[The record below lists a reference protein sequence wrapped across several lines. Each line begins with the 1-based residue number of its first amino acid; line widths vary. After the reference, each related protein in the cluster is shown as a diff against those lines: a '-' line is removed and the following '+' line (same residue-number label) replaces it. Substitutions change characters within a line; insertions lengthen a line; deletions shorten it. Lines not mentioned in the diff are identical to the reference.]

1 MLNGGSVMALRGLL
15 QKRLN
20 LLKALV
26 LSVTGLLVLASCVAA
41 PSEPSNS
48 PSNDETSTA
57 ANDVATEV
65 IIENPLKTR
74 CEEIVAVAAY
84 AFGIGTR
91 DSTGPFGGGGRV
103 RWKVDDSRYE
113 RDADLD
119 TAGEGVICFRS
130 GLIRQLE
137 NGTQQSI
144 VDVREALEASE
155 FGLESLAYIPLAEL
169 MSLATFLFTAQN
181 GQEVIFDSEAL
192 LAQVRRSAL
201 DLTALETNYFESGQ
215 GLAES
220 SASEVEEEIARN
232 REAAAEYCIENAAL
246 ASFKGP
252 QRASIV
258 EGDTSQRNRAG
269 LGMEGP
275 DTWLCSEEIRPGA
288 LCFLEGERKQPQN
301 KQAVECRRMTL
312 DLLRWVGV
320 RSGVTNSTPYPLV
333 VSEGDPCY
341 NQGDRLQVND
351 ETLECRY
358 VSGMDLVFKSVSGS
372 NDTVRDYSNLA
383 SVDICK
389 MRDQRPRRGGGGSTA
404 FPMQGSRMQTNG
416 VVDVAILPFDFPD
429 SPAPGKPIDLIE
441 DALAMIDQR
450 NLDLYGNRLQYRWHI
465 PEDWY
470 RLSLDAE
477 YYNQDHQ
484 TVQPD
489 GSRLSDGTKTL
500 LTAAEQL
507 TEMFS
512 LAEKEIDIEA
522 MDFFFLYTNPYDS
535 AVQFGPGYFQ
545 DVTSDTT
552 TYRAVASYPL
562 GFWSFN
568 GHFLYNGVPMFE
580 WMSHEMSHFHGLVLH
595 APGNGTHWFY
605 GSHTTWEA
613 WVASWRE
620 DEEYACVDMTK
631 TNNADFE
638 LDLSSFDLTS
648 DGFKSVIIK
657 VSGTQIVVVESRRK
671 GLYNTAFPV
680 GFAGIT
686 AYVVDA
692 TKAGDRWDG
701 DASREKDYFAYFLR
715 NNTGGY
721 PISPGGPD
729 LGDENVIAYEG
740 DSFTYRGVNIE
751 LVQSG
756 DFDTVRISTDS
767 GILPASGKDKARIRN
782 AQLLARE
789 AEEQG
794 FCGCCGCFPGAKL
807 H

>member
-1 MLNGGSVMALRGLL
+1 MGNFWLSRSRSKMA
-15 QKRLN
+15 QF
-20 LLKALV
+20 LV
-26 LSVTGLLVLASCVAA
+26 LVTSSLLALSSCVATEPEGPTSA
-41 PSEPSNS
+41 PGTTAISESAA
-48 PSNDETSTA
+48 TA
-57 ANDVATEV
+57 VEEVAD
-65 IIENPLKTR
+65 NPLQAR
-74 CEEIVAVAAY
+74 CEEIVAVGAY
-84 AFGIGTR
+84 SFGIGTVN
-91 DSTGPFGGGGRV
+91 SAGPFGGEGRV

-119 TAGEGVICFRS
+119 TAGEGVICFRT

-137 NGTQQSI
+137 KGTQQSI
-144 VDVREALEASE
+144 VDVREALESSE
-155 FGLESLAYIPLAEL
+155 FGIESLAYIPLAEL
-169 MSLATFLFTAQN
+169 MSLATFLFTVQN
-181 GQEVIFDSEAL
+181 GQEVVFDAEDL
-192 LAQVRRSAL
+192 LGQVGRTPL
-201 DLTALETNYFESGQ
+201 DLAALETSPFDSGE
-215 GLAES
+215 GLVEALSAEIE
-220 SASEVEEEIARN
+220 AEIAKN
-232 REAAAEYCIENAAL
+232 REAAAKFCNENAAL
-246 ASFKGP
+246 ANFQGP
-252 QRASIV
+252 QRDSIID
-258 EGDTSQRNRAG
+258 GDTSQRNRAG
-269 LGMEGP
+269 YAMEGP
-275 DTWLCSEEIRPGA
+275 ETWLCSEEIKPGA
-288 LCFLEGERKQPQN
+288 LCFLEGERQQPQN
-301 KQAVECRRMTL
+301 KQPVECRRMTL

-320 RSGVTNSTPYPLV
+320 GSAVKISTPYPLV
-333 VSEGDPCY
+333 VNEGDLCY
-341 NQGDRLQVND
+341 NQGDRLQVDD

-358 VSGMDLVFKSVSGS
+358 VSGMKLVFKSISGN
-372 NDTVRDYSNLA
+372 NDTIRDYSKLA
-383 SVDICK
+383 SVDVCK
-389 MRDQRPRRGGGGSTA
+389 MRDQRARKGGGGSTA
-404 FPMQGSRMQTNG
+404 FPMTNPRMQTNG

-429 SPAPGKPIDLIE
+429 SPAPGKPLDLIR

-450 NLDLYGNRLQYRWHI
+450 NLDLYGTRLQYRWHI

-500 LTAAEQL
+500 LTADEQL
-507 TEMFS
+507 TEMFT
-512 LAEKEIDIEA
+512 LAEKDIDIEA
-522 MDFFFLYTNPYDS
+522 MDFFFIYTNPYDS
-535 AVQFGPGYFQ
+535 AVQFGPGYYQ
-545 DVTSDTT
+545 DVTSATT

-562 GFWSFN
+562 GFWAFN

-613 WVASWRE
+613 WVASWRA

-631 TNNADFE
+631 TNSADLE

-648 DGFKSVIIK
+648 DGFKSIIIK
-657 VSGTQIVVVESRRK
+657 VSSTQIVVVESRRK

-701 DASREKDYFAYFLR
+701 DASKEKDYFAYFLR
-715 NNTGGY
+715 NNTGRY
-721 PISPGGPD
+721 PISPGGPN

-740 DSFTYRGVNIE
+740 DSFTYRGVDIE
-751 LVQSG
+751 LIRSG

-767 GILPASGKDKARIRN
+767 GILPASEKDKANVRN

-789 AEEQG
+789 AERQS